1 MIDIFKISIYQS
13 NIINWGQKKKYINK
27 NILSTL
33 EKNSSFIEKFSKIFC
48 DDLLAMSSDFN
59 LKEYK
64 IIDTW
69 TISYK
74 KNDYHQVHNHR
85 TIGLT
90 AIIYV
95 EYNELEHEP
104 TYFIAPFND
113 PIKDTSLIY
122 KPKNIKEGSIIVFP
136 SFLNHFSNPN
146 KSDKER
152 MIFAFDI
159 ITKSNASVFF

>member
-13 NIINWGQKKKYINK
+13 NIINWNDKKIHINK

-33 EKNSSFIEKFSKIFC
+33 EINTSFVEKFSEIFC
-48 DDLLAMSSDFN
+48 DDLLLISNNFN
-59 LKEYK
+59 LEEYK

-90 AIIYV
+90 GIIYV

-113 PIKDTSLIY
+113 PIKDNSLIY
-122 KPKNIKEGSIIVFP
+122 KPQNIKEGSIIVFP

-146 KSDKER
+146 KSNKER

-159 ITKSNASVFF
+159 IPKSNASIF